1 MLVDNILHPRRKYL
15 GEEHHRVALENQH
28 KTFTQVYR
36 RIKKSQRKEA
46 KYANR
51 SAKTEEFKV
60 GDPVYFRN
68 HQRRSKLEGKWKSHY
83 WIVEKLTPVTFKIRS
98 QLDGSEQKVHADH
111 LRLAKVG
118 DWNIPEPD
126 VSQLPMRPP
135 RKAKFAVSPESTT
148 SEDSESDAEPL
159 FEATRHYR
167 KERDSSSDED
177 DLPLMELGR
186 S

>member
-1 MLVDNILHPRRKYL
+1 M
-15 GEEHHRVALENQH
+15 
-28 KTFTQVYR
+28 
-36 RIKKSQRKEA
+36 
-46 KYANR
+46 
-51 SAKTEEFKV
+51 
-60 GDPVYFRN
+60 YFRN
-68 HQRRSKLEGKWKSHY
+68 RQRRSKLEGKWKSHY
-83 WIVEKLTPVTFKIRS
+83 RIVEKLTPVTFKIRS

-111 LRLAKVG
+111 IRLAKVG

-126 VSQLPMRPP
+126 VSQLPMRPS
-135 RKAKFAVSPESTT
+135 RKARFAVSPESTT